1 MSRTLTCHRYCSGVK
16 TTLQRDLL
24 ARFGH
29 VLSDPTRTELL
40 LALRSG
46 AGYPTE
52 LAEALGATRQTVSNH
67 LTHLRNNG
75 LVVVIKEGRRN
86 RYELADPRL
95 GRLFDDVAELLVRIG
110 PLSGGASNPGGS
122 SGTVNR
128 YCRRE

>member
-1 MSRTLTCHRYCSGVK
+1 MHTEPLPGLSAGTTVAAVLFGRVK

-29 VLSDPTRTELL
+29 VLSDPTRTDIL

-52 LAEALGATRQTVSNH
+52 LAETLGATRQTVSNH

-86 RYELADPRL
+86 RYELADPRV
-95 GRLFDDVAELLVRIG
+95 GRVLDDVAELMLASR
-110 PLSGGASNPGGS
+110 LRHGASPA
-122 SGTVNR
+122 T
-128 YCRRE
+128 